1 MGSNRN
7 EYSKQP
13 ASKVSLNIRNEFN
26 INIDDIYSIWLD
38 YNKMRSEGVSRYNA
52 IKELQRTHPE
62 VAFNYF
68 IAMSLELINSEI
80 INGKS

>member
-1 MGSNRN
+1 MGSNRD

-13 ASKVSLNIRNEFN
+13 ASKISVNIRNEFN
-26 INIDDIYSIWLD
+26 ININDIHSIWLD
-38 YNKMRSEGVSRYNA
+38 YNMMRRERITRYDA
-52 IKELQRTHPE
+52 IKELKRKHSE
-62 VAFNYF
+62 AAFDYF